1 MFHRNHCLAWSLK
14 AILRCVCTVR
24 NLQYQSTI
32 ISVFPW
38 FVVILVCFVVSVFA
52 HLARQHIY
60 MSLAHSP
67 HVHLCLTCLHCA
79 FSNVSSNVPT
89 PPMCTNV
96 SPLCVFLKCAHA
108 SMFTHSHGSQYSFTA
123 QLDLGCFLSI
133 SFFCL
138 SLVFHLYK
146 C

>member
-1 MFHRNHCLAWSLK
+1 MCLY
-14 AILRCVCTVR
+14 AIY
-24 NLQYQSTI
+24 NISQSTI
-32 ISVFPW
+32 ISVFLW

-52 HLARQHIY
+52 HLARQH
-60 MSLAHSP
+60 MSLAHAPQCALMFDFSP
-67 HVHLCLTCLHCA
+67 LYVFKCVLNCA
-79 FSNVSSNVPT
+79 
-89 PPMCTNV
+89 PMCTCV
-96 SPLCVFLKCAHA
+96 SALCVFLKCAHSPPCA
-108 SMFTHSHGSQYSFTA
+108 LMFDFSAQCVFLKCAHAPMFTHSHGSQYSFTA